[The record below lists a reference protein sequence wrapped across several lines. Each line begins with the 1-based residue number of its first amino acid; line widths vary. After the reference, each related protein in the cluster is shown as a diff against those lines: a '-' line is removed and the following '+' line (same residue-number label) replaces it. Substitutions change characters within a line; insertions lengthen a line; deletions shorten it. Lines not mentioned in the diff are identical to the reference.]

1 MEEPAYVREIC
12 FDTETTGFRAKEGD
26 RLIEIGCVELSRY
39 GISENKFHRFI
50 NPQRDIPEEAIRIH
64 NITNEMVADKP
75 TFEEIADEFLEF
87 IKGAKLIAHNAPFDE
102 SFLDQEL
109 TRIGKGKLRDHCVDV
124 IDSLEISRK
133 VFPQQQ
139 NSLDAL
145 CKRLGVDL
153 TSRNDGHGALIDAQ
167 LLAQVYLVLKQDQES
182 MDIDSLTLSG
192 KKLDDIEDTHIV
204 IKASEEDL
212 KAHEAFL
219 ELLAKKCKGTPLYK
233 MEDEEFKALREK
245 EQESINSKK
254 AKMEQFIASL

>member
-1 MEEPAYVREIC
+1 
-12 FDTETTGFRAKEGD
+12 
-26 RLIEIGCVELSRY
+26 
-39 GISENKFHRFI
+39 
-50 NPQRDIPEEAIRIH
+50 
-64 NITNEMVADKP
+64 MVADKP

-87 IKGAKLIAHNAPFDE
+87 IKGAKLIAHNSPFDE

-192 KKLDDIEDTHIV
+192 KNSMI
-204 IKASEEDL
+204 L
-212 KAHEAFL
+212 KILTSSSRPAR
-219 ELLAKKCKGTPLYK
+219 K
-233 MEDEEFKALREK
+233 
-245 EQESINSKK
+245 I
-254 AKMEQFIASL
+254 

>member
-1 MEEPAYVREIC
+1 MREIC